1 MPATQVAR
9 RTDLGSAPNGAANTL
24 HSKLS
29 NLFDEL
35 EPDERDMFLS
45 RCTRHQFKAGED
57 LFAQGEPDTRSYLI
71 RSGTVKTYYV
81 AASGKEITLPD
92 WSDGALIG
100 GPNGFRERRS
110 HVWSAQ
116 AVNDVVV
123 EQIRGRDLEEL
134 SLRLPRLAHYL
145 IEVLVWKLYVVSVL
159 LQSFGT
165 QSVPT
170 RIAHLLLKLCEQYG
184 VSSAHGIT
192 IGRRFSHDELG
203 QMVGA
208 TRAWVTLALKGLKKE
223 GLITTQGRDIVIL
236 DIERLREK
244 NLSN

>member
-1 MPATQVAR
+1 MPASQVAH
-9 RTDLGSAPNGAANTL
+9 RTGLGSASSESTDTF

-35 EPDERDMFLS
+35 EADERDMFLS

-57 LFAQGEPDTRSYLI
+57 LFAQGEPYTKSYLI
-71 RSGTVKTYYV
+71 RSGTVRTYYV
-81 AASGKEITLPD
+81 AASGKEITLPH

-100 GPNGFRERRS
+100 GPNGFRERRP
-110 HVWSAQ
+110 HNWSAQ
-116 AVNDVVV
+116 ALNDVVV

-145 IEVLVWKLYVVSVL
+145 IEALVWKLHVVSVL

-165 QSVPT
+165 QSVPA

-184 VSSAHGIT
+184 VPHAQGIA
-192 IGRRFSHDELG
+192 IGQRFSHNELG

-208 TRAWVTLALKGLKKE
+208 TRVWVTLALKSLKKE
-223 GLITTQGRDIVIL
+223 GLITTHGRDIVIL
-236 DIERLREK
+236 DVKRLREK
-244 NLSN
+244 NLVD